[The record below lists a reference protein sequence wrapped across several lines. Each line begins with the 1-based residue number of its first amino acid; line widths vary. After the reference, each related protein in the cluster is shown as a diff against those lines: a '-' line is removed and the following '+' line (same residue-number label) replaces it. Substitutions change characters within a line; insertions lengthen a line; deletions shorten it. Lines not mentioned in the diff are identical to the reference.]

1 MHCVWCI
8 CWYSLSIIMIH
19 DYCIG
24 SSVEKTAM
32 GGYTVQEHKAA
43 DCALPHPS
51 LVLAGSGT
59 ELGLA
64 VQVAEKIHSADP
76 RYPTH
81 YIYTQ
86 Q

>member
-1 MHCVWCI
+1 MLVLTVYYYDTLLLCRF
-8 CWYSLSIIMIH
+8 L
-19 DYCIG
+19 
-24 SSVEKTAM
+24 
-32 GGYTVQEHKAA
+32 GGEDRDGWLHRAEHKAA